1 MKHNFLKKLI
11 ATSVIT
17 SSIFSICPTT
27 VLAAGVNYAGVGQ
40 TNGQW
45 SKQGENW
52 YYYVGGQLQKGWIYD
67 RTGWYYADKN
77 GVMQTGVVQIGGNI
91 YLLADSEMI
100 YRCQQ
105 NHLIGMEQMIISHTL
120 HK

>member
-91 YLLADSEMI
+91 YLLADSGVMQTGTVVI
-100 YRCQQ
+100 
-105 NHLIGMEQMIISHTL
+105 NG
-120 HK
+120 KV

>member
-67 RTGWYYADKN
+67 RTGWYYADMGKYIQQDQ
-77 GVMQTGVVQIGGNI
+77 ME
-91 YLLADSEMI
+91 YFMEMI